1 MELNGIKLVA
11 YSTDADE
18 AKFDLSETDVQGAA
32 ALDGQTLTVRD
43 DEGVTMEV
51 FAGYAV
57 ASIKVDG
64 EIIRVRFVRAMDEQ
78 TATAI
83 AGLEDGIKE
92 VAGRVQELSAASSPQ
107 LMSLAGIVAPAMAP
121 SMTDEQALAVSDFF
135 PEYAVGVD
143 YEQGDVFRHDDR
155 LFRVAQP
162 HTSQEQWV
170 PGEAGTESLYT
181 EIEVAEDGVDV
192 WRQPTGAHDAYGVGD
207 KVHYPDEDGPVYVST
222 IDGNTWSPKEYPQ
235 GWQLE
240 E

>member
-18 AKFDLSETDVQGAA
+18 AKFDLRGTDVQGAA

-43 DEGVTMEV
+43 DEGAAMEV

-64 EIIRVRFVRAMDEQ
+64 DVIHVRFVRAMDEQ

-92 VAGRVQELSAASSPQ
+92 VAGRVQELSATSSPQ
-107 LMSLAGIVAPAMAP
+107 LVSLAGIVAPAMAP

-135 PEYAVGVD
+135 PEYAAGVD
-143 YEQGDVFRHDDR
+143 YEQGDVLRHDGR
-155 LFRVAQP
+155 LFRVAQS

-170 PGEAGTESLYT
+170 PGETGTESLYT
-181 EIEVAEDGVDV
+181 EIEVAGDGVDV
-192 WRQPTGAHDAYGVGD
+192 WQQPTGAHDAYGVGD
-207 KVHYPDEDGPVYVST
+207 RVHYPDEDGPVYVSA
-222 IDGNTWSPKEYPQ
+222 IDGNTWSPEEYPQ
-235 GWQLE
+235 GWRLE

>member
-18 AKFDLSETDVQGAA
+18 AKFDLSGADVQGAA

-43 DEGVTMEV
+43 DEGVAMEV
-51 FAGYAV
+51 FAGYTV

-64 EIIRVRFVRAMDEQ
+64 EIIHVRFARAMDEQ

-83 AGLEDGIKE
+83 AGLEDGIRE

-143 YEQGDVFRHDDR
+143 YEQGDVFRHDGR
-155 LFRVAQP
+155 LFRVAQS

-181 EIEVAEDGVDV
+181 EIEVAGDGVDV

-207 KVHYPDEDGPVYVST
+207 RVHYPDEDGPVYVST